1 MGISI
6 EPMTMADLAVVLAD
20 HASFWGD
27 RDLRFLHLTAL
38 VQEFGETC
46 LTARAGAREPI
57 TGYLIGFTTPR
68 RVGYIHAV
76 AVRDTARGSG
86 AGRELYRAFSRTA
99 QEQGAVSL
107 KAVTN
112 LVNTGSVAFHQRLG
126 FATRRAE
133 DYDGAGRPMIV
144 MTRALLDGP
153 GTPPADQPSRLTRCA
168 LIPSRV
174 RVSPVD
180 APSAGAP
187 E

>member
-1 MGISI
+1 MGTSI
-6 EPMTMADLAVVLAD
+6 GPMTMADLAAVLAE

-46 LTARAGAREPI
+46 LTARAGGGELI

-86 AGRELYRAFSRTA
+86 TARALYRAFARTA
-99 QEQGAVSL
+99 QDQGAVSL
-107 KAVTN
+107 KAITG

-133 DYDGAGRPMIV
+133 DYNGAGQPMMV
-144 MTRALLDGP
+144 MTRALPLAGP
-153 GTPPADQPSRLTRCA
+153 
-168 LIPSRV
+168 
-174 RVSPVD
+174 
-180 APSAGAP
+180 APGP
-187 E
+187 

>member
-6 EPMTMADLAVVLAD
+6 EPMTMADLAAVLAE

-46 LTARAGAREPI
+46 LTARAVPGAPVG
-57 TGYLIGFTTPR
+57 GYLIGFTTPR

-86 AGRELYRAFSRTA
+86 AGRELYLAFSRIA
-99 QEQGAVSL
+99 QQQGATSL
-107 KAVTN
+107 KAVTS

-126 FATRRAE
+126 FAARRAE
-133 DYDGAGRPMIV
+133 DYDGAGKPMMV
-144 MTRALLDGP
+144 MTRALLDG
-153 GTPPADQPSRLTRCA
+153 
-168 LIPSRV
+168 
-174 RVSPVD
+174 D
-180 APSAGAP
+180 AAS
-187 E
+187 